1 MRYLLARA
9 AAVAVLGLFANPS
22 QADAAMV
29 WNWFAVW

>member
-22 QADAAMV
+22 QADAAMD
-29 WNWFAVW
+29 WYWFAVW